1 MIELGHQKL
10 IRTGVKKQGEKLF
23 SGVLMILNRLAQ
35 QLGRPQGPF
44 THTGIWEHGFSL
56 ANMELFLA

>member
-1 MIELGHQKL
+1 MIELDHQKL

-44 THTGIWEHGFSL
+44 TLTWLWEHDCPL

>member
-1 MIELGHQKL
+1 MIELSHQKL

-35 QLGRPQGPF
+35 RLGRP
-44 THTGIWEHGFSL
+44 
-56 ANMELFLA
+56 

>member
-23 SGVLMILNRLAQ
+23 SGALTIQNRLAQ
-35 QLGRPQGPF
+35 QLG
-44 THTGIWEHGFSL
+44 
-56 ANMELFLA
+56 

>member
-1 MIELGHQKL
+1 MIELGHRKL

-35 QLGRPQGPF
+35 QLGQPQGPF
-44 THTGIWEHGFSL
+44 TLTGMWEHGFPL
-56 ANMELFLA
+56 ANMQLFLA

>member
-23 SGVLMILNRLAQ
+23 SGVLMISNRLAQ

-44 THTGIWEHGFSL
+44 TLTGICEHGFPL
-56 ANMELFLA
+56 ANNELFLA